1 MSVEDEKQWDIAF
14 RGMQRFFDEG
24 MVVWTKD
31 RFFLLFSDEN
41 VASGKYVMDKVR
53 GLDRT
58 GAISFVGKDDFYI
71 KVNDI

>member
-14 RGMQRFFDEG
+14 RGMQ
-24 MVVWTKD
+24 
-31 RFFLLFSDEN
+31 LFSDED

-58 GAISFVGKDDFYI
+58 GAIYFVGEDDIYI